1 MDRGAGLPPHQ
12 LPDSLAAVALSGD
25 SRGRGFTLSAA
36 EIVSNLIFSGPL
48 AWTDQA
54 ACRGQNELFF
64 APAGER
70 PETRTLREARHG
82 RSARHARC
90 CRRAASGHGRTA
102 STGIWG
108 GESEEERAAAGFRV
122 DMPVGRVAR
131 YPKGD
136 GTPVAPRA
144 PRRLTIRRSLRRRIP
159 APRTLAPQHGSLAAR
174 RDTRLPTL
182 VPRATRLAPLA
193 RRRVRLR

>member
-1 MDRGAGLPPHQ
+1 
-12 LPDSLAAVALSGD
+12 V
-25 SRGRGFTLSAA
+25 SAA

-70 PETRTLREARHG
+70 PETRALRESKARAVCTACPVLSPC
-82 RSARHARC
+82 RQWARENREY
-90 CRRAASGHGRTA
+90 GY
-102 STGIWG
+102 WG

-131 YPKGD
+131 YPKGA
-136 GTPVAPRA
+136 GSPVRPRA
-144 PRRLTIRRSLRRRIP
+144 PRV
-159 APRTLAPQHGSLAAR
+159 A
-174 RDTRLPTL
+174 
-182 VPRATRLAPLA
+182 
-193 RRRVRLR
+193 